1 MNMDERVAALDASI
15 GVAETALVDANARYE
30 GLLCSGATQAEIR
43 AAYGVREAA
52 RDHLN
57 ARIDAMLDETSI
69 QRAGWS
75 VVEKDGDGE
84 DLG

>member
-1 MNMDERVAALDASI
+1 MNMDERIAALDDAI
-15 GVAETALVDANARYE
+15 GVAEAALVAAHTRYE
-30 GLLCSGATQAEIR
+30 GLLCGSATQAAIR
-43 AAYGVREAA
+43 AAYGVQESA

>member
-1 MNMDERVAALDASI
+1 MNLDERIAALDDAI
-15 GVAETALVDANARYE
+15 GVAETALVDASLAYQAAM
-30 GLLCSGATQAEIR
+30 CSDMSDEAVRAKRDTQD
-43 AAYGVREAA
+43 AA

-57 ARIDAMLDETSI
+57 ALIDERLDETSI

>member
-1 MNMDERVAALDASI
+1 MNMDERIAALDAAI
-15 GVAETALVDANARYE
+15 GVAETALVDANLAYQAAM
-30 GLLCSGATQAEIR
+30 CSDMSDEAVRAKRDTQDL
-43 AAYGVREAA
+43 A
-52 RDHLN
+52 RDWLN
-57 ARIDAMLDETSI
+57 GLIDKRLDETSI